1 MNSHPY
7 PALFTP
13 LDLGF
18 TRLRNRFLM
27 GSMHTGLEEHPD
39 GAQRLAA
46 FYGERAR
53 EGVALI
59 VTGGIAPN
67 AQGVAMEH
75 GAMLTSPEQCGWH
88 RQITDAVHA
97 EGGKIALQILHTGR
111 YSYQRNLVAPSAIQA
126 PINPFQPQ
134 AMDESTILQTI
145 EDFARCAQLAQ
156 RSGYDGVEIMGSE
169 GYLINQ
175 FLAARTNQR
184 SDRWGGDA
192 QRRRAFALAVTRAVR
207 DAAGHDFIVIFR
219 LSMLDLVENGS
230 SLDETLA
237 LALQLQQCGVTLFN
251 TGIGWHEAR
260 IPTIATSVPRAAFGW
275 AAQRLRQHVAVPVI
289 ATNRI
294 NHPQVAEQLLQS
306 GCADMVSLARPFLA
320 DAAFVSKSQR
330 GAPES
335 INTCIACNQ
344 ACLDQ
349 IFVGKVTSCLV
360 NPRACHETLMPVT
373 PCAVPKQ
380 IAVVGAGPAGMA
392 FALQAAQRGHR
403 VRLYEAAE
411 ATGGQFNIARQI
423 PGKAEF
429 SETLRYFTHQL
440 AAAGVEVRT
449 GCRVT
454 AQMLDEADEVVLAT
468 GIQPRTPAIPGIDH
482 PSVLSYLE
490 VLRDKKPVGGRV
502 AIIGAGGIGFDTAM
516 YLSQPA
522 GANDIESFCR
532 EWGIDLTLTR
542 RGALQP
548 AQPLPAARTIWLLQR
563 KPGKPGAT
571 LGKTTGWIHRTTLQS
586 RGVHMW
592 GGVEYLAID
601 DEGLHLRRDGAAE
614 VLPVDNVVIC
624 AGQEPQREL
633 EAALRA
639 RGKTVHLIGGADVA
653 LELDARRAIAQATQ
667 LALTL

>member
-1 MNSHPY
+1 MKSPAY
-7 PALFTP
+7 PALFAP

-18 TRLRNRFLM
+18 TQLRNRFLM
-27 GSMHTGLEEHPD
+27 GSMHTGLEEHPE

-59 VTGGIAPN
+59 VTGGVAPN
-67 AQGVAMEH
+67 AQGVAIKH
-75 GAMLTSPEQCGWH
+75 GATLVSPEQCDWH
-88 RQITDAVHA
+88 RPITDAVHA

-111 YSYQRNLVAPSAIQA
+111 YSYQQDLVAPSAIQA
-126 PINPFQPQ
+126 PINPYLPQ
-134 AMDESTILQTI
+134 EMNEQTILQTI
-145 EDFARCAQLAQ
+145 DDFARCARLARQ
-156 RSGYDGVEIMGSE
+156 AGYDGVEIMGSE

-175 FLAARTNQR
+175 FLAPRTNQR

-192 QRRRAFALAVTRAVR
+192 TRRQAFALAVTRAVR
-207 DAAGHDFIVIFR
+207 DAVGRDFIVIFR
-219 LSMLDLVENGS
+219 LSMLDLVEDGS
-230 SLDETLA
+230 SLEETLA
-237 LALQLQQCGVTLFN
+237 LAAELEKCGVTLFN

-260 IPTIATSVPRAAFGW
+260 VPTIATSVPRAAFAT
-275 AAQRLRQHVAVPVI
+275 AAQRLRQHVSVPVI

-320 DAAFVSKSQR
+320 DAAFVSKSAR
-330 GAPES
+330 GAAQS

-373 PCAVPKQ
+373 PCAAPKF

-403 VRLYEAAE
+403 VQLYEADDAI
-411 ATGGQFNIARQI
+411 GGQFNIARQI

-429 SETLRYFTHQL
+429 SETLRYFAHQL
-440 AAAGVEVRT
+440 AAAGVRIST
-449 GCRVT
+449 GRRVT
-454 AQMLDEADEVVLAT
+454 AEDLDEADEVVLAT

-482 PSVLSYLE
+482 PTVLSYLE
-490 VLRDKKPVGGRV
+490 VLRDKKPVGRRV

-522 GANDIESFCR
+522 EEQNSESFCR
-532 EWGIDLTLTR
+532 EWGIDLTLAQ
-542 RGALQP
+542 RGGLTHP
-548 AQPLPAARTIWLLQR
+548 RPLPAARAIWLLQR
-563 KPGKPGAT
+563 KPGKPGAG
-571 LGKTTGWIHRTTLQS
+571 LGKTTGWIHRATLQA
-586 RGVHMW
+586 RGVQMW

-601 DEGLHLRRDGAAE
+601 DKGLLLRRDGAVERVA
-614 VLPVDNVVIC
+614 VDNVIIC
-624 AGQEPQREL
+624 AGQEPQRAL

-639 RGKTVHLIGGADVA
+639 RGKAVHLIGGADVA
-653 LELDARRAIAQATQ
+653 LELDARRAIAQAVQ
-667 LALTL
+667 LALAI